1 MDLNHVLPD
10 EADHAFQYLKT
21 RLYSIDILSYSEYTV
36 GHCILIYEVSYAI
49 PSYHKFFYFLQILS
63 RT

>member
-36 GHCILIYEVSYAI
+36 GHCILIYEVFYAI
-49 PSYHKFFYFLQILS
+49 PS
-63 RT
+63 